1 MGIKRG
7 GVQRK
12 AQLQMHRAVE
22 LGTGHAAFSQGFAGY
37 DLGFHPPHGPPI
49 GGICLQVRN
58 AGGGVVGQL
67 HLAVRVGFRVDPVSV
82 EQLCH
87 KVDSGAF
94 SGVIGAG
101 CGVPPVTFGHG
112 FGRHLRSACAAETAI
127 ATRRA
132 PPTGGAFGIK
142 HCDLHAGLGQMQCR
156 GKPGVTRTNYRD
168 VGGQVAVNLR
178 PVMVGQVPETIGPGL
193 LPISIGS

>member
-58 AGGGVVGQL
+58 AGGGWW
-67 HLAVRVGFRVDPVSV
+67 ASCTSPSEWVS
-82 EQLCH
+82 
-87 KVDSGAF
+87 A
-94 SGVIGAG
+94 
-101 CGVPPVTFGHG
+101 
-112 FGRHLRSACAAETAI
+112 
-127 ATRRA
+127 
-132 PPTGGAFGIK
+132 
-142 HCDLHAGLGQMQCR
+142 
-156 GKPGVTRTNYRD
+156 
-168 VGGQVAVNLR
+168 
-178 PVMVGQVPETIGPGL
+178 
-193 LPISIGS
+193 SIP